1 MRRTL
6 ADLKSKQE
14 RMSCIFEKFD
24 DSLRFLDR
32 FEILV
37 GIYYS
42 LDIYL
47 RFSLSLYDFFLCLS
61 LTHSPSD
68 SAFLFEFA
76 FSPIYLC
83 LPLSFSGN

>member
-32 FEILV
+32 FEILF

-42 LDIYL
+42 LDIY
-47 RFSLSLYDFFLCLS
+47 SLSLSLS
-61 LTHSPSD
+61 LR
-68 SAFLFEFA
+68 FL
-76 FSPIYLC
+76 S
-83 LPLSFSGN
+83 LPLSHTLPL